1 MGEDA
6 AGYFV
11 WRIDVIVYANWTT
24 IYERKGELNMDRKN
38 KYKLIAMAGV
48 CAACIMVP
56 ASLAFSDY
64 ADDLL
69 VDSYYNDILDVVS
82 GQDTVIESDDDI
94 LLEDDIYIEDTV
106 VTDDDILVS
115 DVVSDEDDIVVVDNG
130 YEADEI
136 EVVDTVTY
144 DPSLVDEDILITQP
158 VITTPTPTPKPA
170 DSKTVKAAMSDVT
183 GRKVSSSPAEDP
195 AAAAEAVING
205 INEIRKSNGVA
216 PLNKDT
222 ILNYVANQRAKETT
236 QSFSHIRPNGKESV
250 TILSDYNVDVS
261 RSGENIAC
269 CIASPEGVVSTWA
282 NSPSHNKCMLNSAYT
297 NAGVG
302 CVESDGVTYWVLILT
317 N

>member
-1 MGEDA
+1 
-6 AGYFV
+6 
-11 WRIDVIVYANWTT
+11 
-24 IYERKGELNMDRKN
+24 MDRKN
-38 KYKLIAMAGV
+38 KYKLIAMAGA

-82 GQDTVIESDDDI
+82 EHDTVVESGDDI
-94 LLEDDIYIEDTV
+94 LLKDDIYIEDTV
-106 VTDDDILVS
+106 VTEDDDILVS
-115 DVVSDEDDIVVVDNG
+115 DVVSYEDDIMGVESGDVSDEVDVVDN
-130 YEADEI
+130 
-136 EVVDTVTY
+136 VFY
-144 DPSLVDEDILITQP
+144 DPFLVDEDILITQP

-170 DSKTVKAAMSDVT
+170 ESKTVKAAMSEVT
-183 GRKVSSSPAEDP
+183 GRKAYTSPADDP
-195 AAAAEAVING
+195 ASAAEAVING

-250 TILSDYNVDVS
+250 TILSDYNVDAG

>member
-1 MGEDA
+1 
-6 AGYFV
+6 
-11 WRIDVIVYANWTT
+11 
-24 IYERKGELNMDRKN
+24 MDRKN
-38 KYKLIAMAGV
+38 KYKLIAMAGA

-82 GQDTVIESDDDI
+82 EQDTVVGSSDDI
-94 LLEDDIYIEDTV
+94 LLKDDIYIEDTV
-106 VTDDDILVS
+106 VTEDDDILVS
-115 DVVSDEDDIVVVDNG
+115 DVVSYEDDIMGVESGDVSDEVDVVDN
-130 YEADEI
+130 
-136 EVVDTVTY
+136 VFY
-144 DPSLVDEDILITQP
+144 DPFLVDEDILITQP

-205 INEIRKSNGVA
+205 INAIRKSNGVA